1 VTDALEGLTYGRFLF
16 TFYAIELTE
25 APVPDM
31 TVPAEDVIELVD
43 AALAADFTRVRR
55 VSTKIAR
62 ALTNG
67 DVAAAD
73 KLRALIRRRGVPLRA
88 SGYAEALPVD
98 MKSRLPL
105 IEEQAWPTVPV
116 FLEGPN
122 QTVVKDFLAD
132 AKHVEL
138 LSSKGIATHLCML
151 IAGPPG
157 TGKSLLAGHVA
168 AQLGRPLYTVRLDS
182 VISSLLGDTAKN
194 IRSLFDFVPTKDG
207 VLFLDEMDA
216 IAKLRDDRQEL
227 GELKR
232 VVNTVIQGLDSLDD
246 RAVVIAAT
254 NHPQLLDTAIWRRFP
269 YKIELGPPDEA
280 VRVDL
285 WRYFLFEDD
294 PASPYPPLLARASGG
309 LSGADIQTIALA
321 ARRQGVLEN
330 HAVDTGAVAW
340 AAYEAAAGRP
350 APPPRGQLTSEQK
363 RTLAIGLVREKGVSQ
378 ADVARLI
385 SVTRQAVSGYL
396 KEGGDG
402 GG

>member
-1 VTDALEGLTYGRFLF
+1 MKLTK
-16 TFYAIELTE
+16 
-25 APVPDM
+25 APISDM

-43 AALAADFTRVRR
+43 AALAADYTRVRR

-62 ALTNG
+62 GLTSG
-67 DVAAAD
+67 DVQAAER
-73 KLRALIRRRGVPLRA
+73 LRSLIRRRGVPLRA
-88 SGYAEALPVD
+88 SGYAEALPID

-116 FLEGPN
+116 FLNGPN
-122 QTVVKDFLAD
+122 QAIVKDFLAD
-132 AKHVEL
+132 AQHVDL
-138 LSSKGIATHLCML
+138 LSSKGIATRLCML

-157 TGKSLLAGHVA
+157 TGKSLLAGHLA
-168 AQLGRPLYTVRLDS
+168 AQLGRPLYTVRLDA

-269 YKIELGPPDEA
+269 YKIELSQPDES
-280 VRVDL
+280 VRIDL

-294 PASPYPPLLARASGG
+294 VASPFPPLLASASEG
-309 LSGADIQTIALA
+309 LSGADIQTIALS
-321 ARRQGVLEN
+321 ARRQAVLEG
-330 HAVDTGAVAW
+330 HPIDTGAVAW
-340 AAYEAAAGRP
+340 AAYEASVGRP
-350 APPPRGQLTSEQK
+350 TPPPREHLTSDQK
-363 RTLAIGLVREKGVSQ
+363 RMLALGLVREKKVSQ
-378 ADVARLI
+378 SDVARLI
-385 SVTRQAVSGYL
+385 NVTRQAVSGYL